1 MVLDFGLRTVSSPL
15 KVRNNH
21 FWKWK
26 WLFLKSFQDLCECY
40 IFHLICSCSYSA
52 NTFFNIEIGS
62 LDLPFPFY
70 ERLTTFL
77 GGDSCC
83 SKNFPCDIGEVTKI
97 QWLICWVILFFLPR
111 VTVTPIVTALVMLI
125 QNDFNFWNFRWPQM
139 RKWQLQQAL
148 NWFWL
153 HRWLLSTRW
162 WIWSIIFRTSSVFYI
177 MR

>member
-1 MVLDFGLRTVSSPL
+1 MKVTLSENFPGSVWVL
-15 KVRNNH
+15 
-21 FWKWK
+21 
-26 WLFLKSFQDLCECY
+26 
-40 IFHLICSCSYSA
+40 FHLICSCSYSA

-62 LDLPFPFY
+62 LDFPFSFLWTSDHISRW
-70 ERLTTFL
+70 RLL
-77 GGDSCC
+77 LQQKLSLWYWRGD
-83 SKNFPCDIGEVTKI
+83 KNTMVDLLSNNII
-97 QWLICWVILFFLPR
+97 FLPR